1 MILMDNE
8 FEEKLRSFKS
18 VVLREAK
25 TKGEKKL
32 DKTMKKTND
41 TMEKNETEY
50 LSEAY
55 EKIQNKIRSIRRE
68 DNEKVLQA
76 DIEARRKLLKAREEI
91 VNKVFNEA
99 KGKLL
104 EFKATDEYSA
114 WLKSKIGNAVSEL
127 GEGKLSAMFSA
138 DDRAAAEKI
147 ADSYPDVKFIFE
159 DTDEIGGVRI
169 YNEDKKTAVDYRFS
183 ELLAAQ
189 RAEFLHVGGLT
200 INE

>member
-1 MILMDNE
+1 
-8 FEEKLRSFKS
+8 
-18 VVLREAK
+18 
-25 TKGEKKL
+25 
-32 DKTMKKTND
+32 
-41 TMEKNETEY
+41 
-50 LSEAY
+50 
-55 EKIQNKIRSIRRE
+55 
-68 DNEKVLQA
+68 
-76 DIEARRKLLKAREEI
+76 
-91 VNKVFNEA
+91 
-99 KGKLL
+99 
-104 EFKATDEYSA
+104 
-114 WLKSKIGNAVSEL
+114 
-127 GEGKLSAMFSA
+127 MFSA